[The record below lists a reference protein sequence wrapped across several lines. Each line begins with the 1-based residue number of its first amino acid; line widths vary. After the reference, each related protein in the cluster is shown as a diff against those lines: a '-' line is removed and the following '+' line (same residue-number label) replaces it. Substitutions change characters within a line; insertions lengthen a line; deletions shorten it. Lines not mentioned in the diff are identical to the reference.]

1 MVKSADALAMGQ
13 PEGSIFWPAG
23 RAPCLMPELCAKAK
37 QLEAFTYGE
46 CLAGHSLQVSKVQK
60 AKSEKRRRRA
70 GFSDRRLDEF
80 EDGLQQAPQAHLQG

>member
-46 CLAGHSLQVSKVQK
+46 CLAGQKERRVSKVFL
-60 AKSEKRRRRA
+60 KREAQRRRA
-70 GFSDRRLDEF
+70 GFSDRRLDEL